1 MKSGGSG
8 AIAFSCNFRCCPLTG
23 QKHQIRYNLLMVK
36 SDFTLEFI
44 KDDQGLR
51 RLAETLLEKTA
62 FSVDIETIEWWNR
75 QRERVAL
82 IQLAFR
88 HAEQP
93 KVAVV
98 DALAKLDLN
107 VLRKPFEETSI
118 VKIIHNAAFDAP
130 RLAKHYEINVSPVHD
145 TMLAAR
151 ASGERKYSLKAQ
163 AAIHLGLHLD
173 KSAQRSDWSRR
184 PLDTK
189 QLYYAAMDAHATRLL
204 YENQIGRNLKYD
216 YRLRKNISSEQG
228 LLPLS
233 GVQETENIP
242 APLLSVIK
250 EINSETPLTNL
261 SAALLGIVAELPT
274 RYSPDSLPV
283 SLGTDR
289 IGLAGWIIDRRL
301 GAETELDEE
310 TIKLAIADLC
320 ERKLLQITDLR
331 RLEATE
337 KGAQAWQSLKN
348 H

>member
-1 MKSGGSG
+1 
-8 AIAFSCNFRCCPLTG
+8 
-23 QKHQIRYNLLMVK
+23 MVK

-44 KDDQGLR
+44 KDDQALR
-51 RLAETLLEKTA
+51 RLADTLLTKTA

-88 HAEQP
+88 HAQQP
-93 KVAVV
+93 KVAVI
-98 DALAKLDLN
+98 DALAKLN
-107 VLRKPFEETSI
+107 FAALRKPFEETSI
-118 VKIIHNAAFDAP
+118 TKIIHNAGFDAP
-130 RLAKHYEINVSPVHD
+130 RLAKHYEINISPIHD

-151 ASGERKYSLKAQ
+151 VSGERKYSLKAQ

-184 PLDTK
+184 PLDTR

-204 YENQIGRNLKYD
+204 YENQISRNLKYD
-216 YRLRKNISSEQG
+216 YRLRKSISSEQG
-228 LLPLS
+228 LLPLDNF
-233 GVQETENIP
+233 QETGNILTNP
-242 APLLSVIK
+242 PNTTE
-250 EINSETPLTNL
+250 EISTETELTNL

-283 SLGTDR
+283 SLGADR

-320 ERKLLQITDLR
+320 EQKLLQINDLR

-337 KGAQAWQSLKN
+337 KGARTWQSLKN